1 MITVITGTNRKN
13 SKSKQIANF
22 VYGLLV
28 EKSNEEVR
36 FLALE
41 DLPTDF
47 VDPDMYDEN
56 NQHADIRRLQ
66 EDYMIPAT
74 KFVFVV
80 PEYNGGIPG
89 ILKFFLDACSI
100 HKYSETFH
108 GNKKAALI
116 GISSGRSGTLR
127 GMDYMTGFLN
137 YLKIHVLPNKLPISS
152 IDDIMPSDELTH
164 TKTVELLDQFTDQF
178 LAF

>member
-1 MITVITGTNRKN
+1 MITIITGTNRKN
-13 SKSKQIANF
+13 SKSKQIASF
-22 VYGLLV
+22 IYGLLV
-28 EKSNEEVR
+28 EKSTEEVQ
-36 FLALE
+36 FLSLE

-47 VDPDMYDEN
+47 VSAEMYDEKS
-56 NQHADIRRLQ
+56 QHPDIRQLQ
-66 EDYMIPAT
+66 ETYLIPAQ

-100 HKYSETFH
+100 YKYSDTFH
-108 GNKKAALI
+108 GNKKAAI
-116 GISSGRSGTLR
+116 VGISSGRSGTLR

-152 IDDIMPSDELTH
+152 IDDIMPSEELTH
-164 TKTVELLDQFTDQF
+164 AKTIDLLNQLTDQF
-178 LAF
+178 IEF